1 MADFLEE
8 FMDTNISTIKEIGD
22 HIANI
27 TKMGPGLGEYLF
39 DKNVLKWVICKPT
52 RFYKGLKG

>member
-8 FMDTNISTIKEIGD
+8 FMDTNVSTIKEIGD

-39 DKNVLKWVICKPT
+39 DKNVLKWVI
-52 RFYKGLKG
+52 